1 LRANIEGFG
10 GREGCNGG
18 IVEMTVGGFGF
29 CVQARLEGFEI
40 VRIGALIMDAPV
52 FAERERGGAG
62 VECGIGPA
70 DEPDP
75 SASFRSTAAEC
86 GVRRCPSA
94 EDISVAVWSG
104 FSSAMSIG
112 GTDELCPFFRSG
124 LGLGDWGAGL
134 KAAAG
139 SVLELNLI
147 GESDDSSSGG
157 LAGMIDVVDSAVFEE
172 KLSPAS

>member
-1 LRANIEGFG
+1 MRDNVEGFG
-10 GREGCNGG
+10 GKEGCNDD

-29 CVQARLEGFEI
+29 CVRSTLDGFEL
-40 VRIGALIMDAPV
+40 VRLGALIMDAPV

-94 EDISVAVWSG
+94 EDISVAVWRG
-104 FSSAMSIG
+104 VTSAMSIE
-112 GTDELCPFFRSG
+112 GTDELCPFSRG
-124 LGLGDWGAGL
+124 GVGWGDWGAGL
-134 KAAAG
+134 EVAG
-139 SVLELNLI
+139 GSILELNLI
-147 GESDDSSSGG
+147 GESE
-157 LAGMIDVVDSAVFEE
+157 V
-172 KLSPAS
+172 ASRG